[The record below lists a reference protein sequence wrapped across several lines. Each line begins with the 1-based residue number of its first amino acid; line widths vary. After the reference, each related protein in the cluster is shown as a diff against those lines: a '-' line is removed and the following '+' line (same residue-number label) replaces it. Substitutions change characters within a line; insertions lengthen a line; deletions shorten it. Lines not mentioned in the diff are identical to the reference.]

1 MSLDRLLSLE
11 HFSMTNRHIKSQFV
25 YAFENKEDLVEIA
38 LFLEDLSSRHQF
50 VSRAEGSILSI
61 YTNDKEVVNI
71 LLDNYHPLINEV
83 WEPENDEEE
92 AFLKSNKNIIICKK
106 LPLNNFKYK
115 VYVSPTNKMPDN
127 IKQNFI
133 LWADNFKNKISL
145 TENIKRAFLED
156 KKFYMN
162 WNTNY
167 FYVSDKKTLTMVLL
181 FLGSYAYRTDEFVL
195 NNEIM

>member
-1 MSLDRLLSLE
+1 MNLDDLINLKP
-11 HFSMTNRHIKSQFV
+11 FSISNNIKSQFV
-25 YAFENKEDLVEIA
+25 QALENKKDLVEMA

-71 LLDNYHPLINEV
+71 LLDNYHPLINEI
-83 WEPENDEEE
+83 WEPENDEKEE
-92 AFLKSNKNIIICKK
+92 FLKSNKNTIICKK

-115 VYVSPTNKMPDN
+115 VYVSSVNKIPDN

-145 TENIKRAFLED
+145 TKNLKKAFLED
-156 KKFYMN
+156 KKFYIN

-195 NNEIM
+195 NSEIM